1 MQRFY
6 IKQGDTQLPIT
17 ATLEEADLTGATVRF
32 IMRDA
37 IGIAVRLDET
47 AVVTNET
54 APATVQYDW
63 QNGETDVEGEFIAEF
78 EVTFDDDTKMT
89 YPNDGHI
96 AVIVQRQLG

>member
-1 MQRFY
+1 MQRFW

-17 ATLEEADLTGATVRF
+17 ATLEDADLSGASVRF

-37 IGIAVRLDET
+37 VGIAVRLDET
-47 AVVTNET
+47 ATITNDT
-54 APATVQYDW
+54 DPATVEYEW

-78 EVTFDDDTKMT
+78 EVTFIDGSKMT

-96 AVIVQRQLG
+96 AVIIQRQLG